1 MEKLKYCLIFSTV
14 FMVTACGENNS
25 GNNKESTI
33 ENPTQAVSKI
43 AENIAPISV
52 IQSVNSTIN
61 VGDSIVLDGAES
73 TDDGTNTLNYR
84 WTISAKPNNSDPNIG
99 DSRSKTFIFI
109 PDVAGDYQIS
119 LIVNDGEK
127 DSQTTTTQI
136 HVLDRQNPQ
145 QIDETNPLAPI
156 IESPNL
162 GSNAEELNKTTDLNE
177 IGKETG
183 KVVFRDGF
191 WTGKI
196 NVDKSLPNDYSWSLF
211 GLQMENSS
219 TAVIV
224 KDPAG
229 TGENVA
235 KFTVPDDG
243 KSYRAE
249 VQRKQF
255 GWGHYNYS
263 ISHYIPSTWP
273 LFDYGTILTQWHGYS
288 LNDKNLNPPIALV
301 LFGKKPEWQLHV
313 YQLKPLTSPLA
324 VPETVLKR
332 YVLDVPVTFN
342 QWNNWNFDITWSQ
355 LDENN
360 QLIPGR
366 IIVKYNNVE
375 VANIVGGNNYHQK
388 WPPYFQMGIYRASWK
403 EGALN
408 RPIVGNP
415 IEVYHKGVVIKDMN

>member
-1 MEKLKYCLIFSTV
+1 MGELKYYLIFTIV
-14 FMVTACGENNS
+14 LMVAACGENNS
-25 GNNKESTI
+25 GNDSEKQIQTVTKIS
-33 ENPTQAVSKI
+33 ENV
-43 AENIAPISV
+43 APVSV
-52 IQSVNSTIN
+52 IQSANNTIK
-61 VGDSIVLDGAES
+61 VGDSILLDGSES
-73 TDDGTNTLNYR
+73 TDDGANTLNYQ
-84 WTISAKPNNSDPNIG
+84 WTISAKPDNSNPSIG
-99 DSRSKTFIFI
+99 DSHSKTFMFI
-109 PDVAGDYQIS
+109 PDIVGDYQIS
-119 LIVNDGEK
+119 LMVNDGEK
-127 DSQTTTTQI
+127 DSQITTTQI
-136 HVLDRQNPQ
+136 RVLDRQNPQ
-145 QIDETNPLAPI
+145 QIDEVNPSAPI
-156 IESPNL
+156 ESSNL
-162 GSNAEELNKTTDLNE
+162 GSNIEESDKTTDFNE
-177 IGKETG
+177 IGKETD
-183 KVVFRDGF
+183 KIVFRDGF

-249 VQRKQF
+249 IQRKQF

-263 ISHYIPSTWP
+263 VSHYIPSSWP
-273 LFDYGTILTQWHGYS
+273 LFDYGTILAQWHGYS

-301 LFGKKPEWQLHV
+301 LSGKKPEWQLHI
-313 YQLKPLTSPLA
+313 YQLKPLSSPSA

-342 QWNNWNFDITWSQ
+342 QWHNWNFDIKWSQ

-360 QLIPGR
+360 QLIPGQ
-366 IIVKYNNVE
+366 IIVKHNNVE
-375 VANIVGGNNYHQK
+375 VANIISGNNYHQK